1 MKNHDNLFYAYR
13 LDGFETN
20 WNYIGQERSANY
32 TNLPKGHY
40 ILKVRST
47 NSDGIWV
54 DNTRSIDITVLP
66 SFWETPW
73 AYLLYTLLISVIIF
87 ITSYILFVIYR
98 LKHKVSIEQEI
109 SDIKLRFFY
118 KYISRTSYSTY
129 TNNGTGRTVTKQ

>member
-1 MKNHDNLFYAYR
+1 MKNHDNLFYAYK
-13 LDGFETN
+13 LEGFETN
-20 WNYIGQERSANY
+20 WNYIGKERSANY

-54 DNTRSIDITVLP
+54 DNVRNLNITILP
-66 SFWETPW
+66 SFWETPL
-73 AYLLYTLLISVIIF
+73 AYLLYALTILAIIF

-109 SDIKLRFFY
+109 SDIKLRFLQIFLMN
-118 KYISRTSYSTY
+118 SVPLLLS
-129 TNNGTGRTVTKQ
+129 